1 MKRFMSMLVAVLL
14 VISVFPAVAE
24 NEEVINYED
33 VQVSINE
40 EAGKS
45 EDEREVRELK
55 MELSSEEENNISL
68 LSQGTEN
75 AVISGKVLLPEGASV
90 NEGDQMEIAFYESP
104 EISGG
109 RVMSEGSSSVKKEEI
124 TLSSGQT
131 EASFSSALPDGD
143 YIIRVRYT
151 TGNKSING
159 AYAYYTGDGMTE
171 NEYLAKSIKAG
182 SADAQN
188 LTMTLL
194 KAESYI
200 SGTIDLTNSVPE
212 EDTYICMRAEAPN
225 GAHYQYVY
233 VSTLAKKGESS
244 CSYEIGLDK
253 ELFQLQFSSDLFKS
267 GYYSSGTLESSYQK
281 RSILDTKEPIE
292 NLDVKIDE
300 QSDINNYNIKI
311 NFEKPLSEE
320 RVYIVD
326 LVSFEGNNL
335 DSYTLI
341 DDEWIDAPKGAT
353 SMSVSFPIR
362 KDYEKMF
369 LMYREIT
376 FTSNVDYAPD
386 RVSYYYSQE
395 KGITT
400 DPSLATNIKGMT
412 NIEVTEP
419 EFVSVKGVLNIKGD
433 AVNTGSLMHVGADFG
448 SESYS
453 DIVKV
458 TGRENSFEIK
468 VPKRLVGKSFTV
480 FTGIDRFSYLNE
492 KAIVSSNVSYTLSE
506 NMQSLSVDSAEF
518 TALNGKIVLPFEA
531 PKSGATV
538 DVSLYIDQYWVS
550 FGKFVMAEGEK
561 ELSYTIAVPAS
572 IKERA
577 EISATLRIYEDEN
590 ISKEFRSERFTSVK
604 DIDIIFYETAE
615 LSGTISLPDG
625 VTFESETSVYL
636 YIQGEKENT
645 GAYFSIPAG
654 ENSAP
659 YSLKIAK
666 NQNITYMYIWLPEEK
681 GDLFRY
687 SYYDGSGNMSGTG
700 ENISVP
706 VTGDMALDLSILKAT
721 SISGTITLPEGAK
734 YTTGAINFNIYFESV
749 NTKKKYN
756 SYHSNVI
763 PTDKTEFKVTVP
775 EGEDTYKLSIN
786 IWGNTDDSN
795 IVKSTYMYYTGA
807 SFSAHQEDAQGI
819 SIKEDYEFYFPVYKT
834 IKGKLSFPEKAYINE
849 PGMTVYLYAKDTAK
863 GSTISQYFYNF
874 SDEKGMDFEFP
885 VPECSHSFK
894 IYAYIGAYSCDTN
907 IVSGNYYYSTDGT
920 VTTENSASEVS
931 LGAQNIIIT
940 PQRKYSVSGKLNV
953 PADYEAIGKITSAE
967 IKLYDAASTGSSYL
981 SRITAKV
988 DENLNYTALLPTD
1001 KTGNIIF
1008 SVTPESS
1015 AVNNLV
1021 NKEYKHTQSF
1031 NVTGNSDVSGVNFTL
1046 ETGYALRGT
1055 VKLPDDA
1062 VLSGVTYTPSVN
1074 AGGTSFKTGEIT
1086 SEKRTAPFMIGVDKT
1101 KTSFRLY
1108 AKLSSPVKENVYSTN
1123 LYSSSVYYV
1132 SDTESTTNYS
1142 FATQLQANSLPN
1154 NVTILMQTGAR
1165 FNFTLQNPAAEYSFA
1180 TVCVEDEAKTVSF
1193 YEELYGSSSVI
1204 TKEKELA
1211 KENIGKEVYVYYTIL
1226 SGPENSYKQKIYINP
1241 DGSFTCFKKDAKMHT
1256 IGEQNNITLQMIT
1269 NDNPIVPTYE
1279 FESLHNDS
1287 SNTNKDY
1294 TYTHPTE
1301 ADYLEVTFS
1310 EDTYH
1315 NQITIY
1321 DKDGERLDTYTYSSL
1336 AGKTIKI
1343 KGNSFKI
1350 NLYASSSSSY
1360 YGFAA
1365 DVVAHN
1371 YVLSSEHPLTPN
1383 KETRYEYTY
1392 PDNADWL
1399 DITFSEETMLDE
1411 WYLAQLNIDSTD
1423 GNVQGFTR
1431 GELSGKTVRVFGNSF
1446 VIRVITG
1453 DCSDVYGF
1461 DIEKITPGYKVWHN
1475 VTFKNYDGTEL
1486 YTQRVEDGLE
1496 AIYMGIKPY
1505 REMNGG
1511 KAYKF
1516 KGWDKPLTN
1525 ITESVTLTAQF
1536 EEVTPVYISTEEELR
1551 TIENDTEGYYVLKND
1566 IVLKENWSP
1575 IGGLK
1580 ADLTVNAFKGVIE
1593 GNGHVI
1599 SNANIPAVNNS
1610 TNVCGYR
1617 GFFSQ
1622 LEDAVIRNLGIK
1634 NISFGGE
1641 NDFHSMGV
1649 EIGGFAC
1656 SIMRSRVENCFVEGS
1671 ISTGSSMHLHAGGF
1685 AGSIFESVIE
1695 NCYADVELT
1704 LRGHATAGGFAGD
1717 ICMSKVRNAL
1727 SLGKVSSDENTD
1739 PAMEDEIGA
1748 FCGMTPVD
1756 METEVTNAY
1765 YISDYYSTS
1774 HYGMPVS
1781 KENAKAPMGFMNA
1794 AGDFALDFE
1803 NIWVI
1808 DERIAEHPVL
1818 RYQAKALNEENGF
1831 IEASVRDVVQKN
1843 KLSVTC
1849 TVPSYEKGIFAIAAY
1864 RGKDMVGITLSQ
1876 NGSFTKNGSG
1886 EITYESGKKPD
1897 RIKVMLWRDAFG
1909 LKPICEEKVIS
1920 QEKWITE

>member
-24 NEEVINYED
+24 NEEVITYED

-171 NEYLAKSIKAG
+171 NEYLAKSVKAG

-212 EDTYICMRAEAPN
+212 EDTYIWMRAEAPN

-341 DDEWIDAPKGAT
+341 DDEWIDAPKGAS

-590 ISKEFRSERFTSVK
+590 ISKEFRSEPFTSVK

-615 LSGTISLPDG
+615 LSGTISLPEG

-687 SYYDGSGNMSGTG
+687 SYYAGSGNMSGTG

-795 IVKSTYMYYTGA
+795 IVKSTYMYYTGT
-807 SFSAHQEDAQGI
+807 SFSQNKADAEAI
-819 SIKEDYEFYFPVYKT
+819 SVSENLNLYFPIYNS
-834 IKGKLSFPEKAYINE
+834 IKGKLDFIDGTYINGPIDIRFYAQGQTISGSFSKE
-849 PGMTVYLYAKDTAK
+849 YNDITSAKDFD
-863 GSTISQYFYNF
+863 Y
-874 SDEKGMDFEFP
+874 EVL
-885 VPECSHSFK
+885 VPEGNTYK
-894 IYAYIGAYSCDTN
+894 IYVYINVSDSDTN
-907 IVSGNYYYSTDGT
+907 LTTASYYYSSDGT
-920 VTTENSASEVS
+920 VKSSSSATVVAA
-931 LGAQNIIIT
+931 GAENIIIS
-940 PQRKYSVSGKLNV
+940 PPRRYSISGKLNV
-953 PADYEAIGKITSAE
+953 PADYEYIEKITSASVE
-967 IKLYDAASTGSSYL
+967 FKDEKGT
-981 SRITAKV
+981 RRFETAKV
-988 DENLNYTALLPTD
+988 DENMNYRAFIPEGIVGEAKILITPD
-1001 KTGNIIF
+1001 KK
-1008 SVTPESS
+1008 
-1015 AVNNLV
+1015 AVNNIL
-1021 NKEYKHTQSF
+1021 NKSYEAQKTVRA
-1031 NVTGNSDVSGVNFTL
+1031 NTDISDVNVTL
-1046 ETGYALRGT
+1046 ETGYTLKGT
-1055 VKLPDDA
+1055 IKLPEDA

-1074 AGGTSFKTGEIT
+1074 AGASLKTGEIT

-1108 AKLSSPVKENVYSTN
+1108 ANLSSPVKENVYSTN

-1142 FATQLQANSLPN
+1142 SATQLQTSSLPN
-1154 NVTILMQTGAR
+1154 NITILMQTGAR
-1165 FNFTLQNPAAEYSFA
+1165 FTFTLPKPEGVSSLYASVHLENTDEYISNY
-1180 TVCVEDEAKTVSF
+1180 TSLSTS
-1193 YEELYGSSSVI
+1193 GSSTQATAEI
-1204 TKEKELA
+1204 ELN
-1211 KENIGKEVYVYYTIL
+1211 KTYIGKKVYIYYMVTTGPDNAYKKKVYV
-1226 SGPENSYKQKIYINP
+1226 NP
-1241 DGSFTCFKKDAKMHT
+1241 DGSFVCLKKDAKMHT
-1256 IGEQNNITLQMIT
+1256 IGENCNVNLKLVTT
-1269 NDNPIVPTYE
+1269 DDAIVPTYE

-1371 YVLSSEHPLTPN
+1371 YVLSSEHPLKPN
-1383 KETRYEYTY
+1383 VEETRYEYTY

-1695 NCYADVELT
+1695 NCYADITLT